1 LERSSIKRPSG
12 NEIESVASRLFPQ
25 EEGNGNVP
33 NESPSNVAPGLL
45 ARTVNYLT
53 GTPARAS
60 SPPVNDSDCE
70 LNYLQMSMLDT
81 VGCTGEDKKKA
92 AKKDPSTG
100 DVSNSSGGSSIDS
113 PSPAKK
119 APAKKKKV
127 SVKDLDVSNSS
138 DDSPSPAKKAPAK
151 KKKVSVKDLDVSNSS
166 AGSSDNSP
174 SPAKK
179 APAKNKKVSV
189 KDLGGDDSNGTLV
202 DSPLPTKKKWPT
214 KLLAAHRGASFL
226 KVKAKNDMATLEK
239 KMRDGINGK
248 KPTAKQMK
256 NMQKQYHEAEK
267 TYQEQSDFLFAN
279 PLKVANTDM
288 EEEDKKPPAKRQRRA
303 TRSSRK

>member
-1 LERSSIKRPSG
+1 MPSLSALLLTRLYPYSPYIYLFHTQERIVRTLERSSIKRPSG

-92 AKKDPSTG
+92 SKKDPSTG

-151 KKKVSVKDLDVSNSS
+151 K
-166 AGSSDNSP
+166 
-174 SPAKK
+174 
-179 APAKNKKVSV
+179 KKVSV

>member
-1 LERSSIKRPSG
+1 MPSLSALLLTRLYPYSPYIYLFHTQERIVRTLERSSIKRPSG

-92 AKKDPSTG
+92 SKKDPSTG

-119 APAKKKKV
+119 APAKK
-127 SVKDLDVSNSS
+127 
-138 DDSPSPAKKAPAK
+138 
-151 KKKVSVKDLDVSNSS
+151 
-166 AGSSDNSP
+166 
-174 SPAKK
+174 
-179 APAKNKKVSV
+179 KKVSV

>member
-1 LERSSIKRPSG
+1 MPSLSALLLTRLYPYSPYIYLFHTQERIVRTLERSSIKRPSG

-127 SVKDLDVSNSS
+127 SVKDL
-138 DDSPSPAKKAPAK
+138 
-151 KKKVSVKDLDVSNSS
+151 
-166 AGSSDNSP
+166 
-174 SPAKK
+174 
-179 APAKNKKVSV
+179 
-189 KDLGGDDSNGTLV
+189 GGDDSNGTLV